1 MREHE
6 YVTVL
11 SRTGHYNYARPD
23 QESVSTHIAIMNSD
37 GTKKMCCNITTQY
50 EVDDPGVQNL
60 ASHIRWFLK
69 GIIYST
75 DQDNIKAILEYLI
88 ANEDDLW
95 LGGLQRSLRIAT
107 EKRDALNKTIADL
120 ERSLTGHGWFEQ
132 GAWVEP

>member
-1 MREHE
+1 MRAHE

-11 SRTGHYNYARPD
+11 SRTGHFNYARPD
-23 QESVSTHIAIMNSD
+23 QESVSTHIAIMNPD
-37 GTKKMCCNITTQY
+37 GTKKMSCNITTQY

-60 ASHIRWFLK
+60 ASEIRWFLK
-69 GIIYST
+69 GIIHST

-95 LGGLQRSLRIAT
+95 LGGLQRSLKIAT